1 MYVKEIK
8 YQICKRIVE
17 KEISVEKAS
26 LECGA
31 SIGTIKKWVN
41 LYEKDPDNA
50 FKKKDIEGGVRIF
63 LETVSESRDINGSP
77 PLGILIILTS

>member
-1 MYVKEIK
+1 MVYAKEIK

-41 LYEKDPDNA
+41 LYEKDPDS
-50 FKKKDIEGGVRIF
+50 DSYISSI
-63 LETVSESRDINGSP
+63 
-77 PLGILIILTS
+77 

>member
-1 MYVKEIK
+1 MVYAKEIK

-17 KEISVEKAS
+17 KNFSVEKAS

-31 SIGTIKKWVN
+31 SIRTIKKWVN

-50 FKKKDIEGGVRIF
+50 FKKKMVQ
-63 LETVSESRDINGSP
+63 
-77 PLGILIILTS
+77 